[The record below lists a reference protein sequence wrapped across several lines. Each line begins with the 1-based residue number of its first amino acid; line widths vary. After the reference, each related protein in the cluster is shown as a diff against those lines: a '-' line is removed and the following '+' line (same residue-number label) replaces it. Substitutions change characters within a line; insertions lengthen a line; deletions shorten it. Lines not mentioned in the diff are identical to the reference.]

1 MGQTLKILSERELQ
15 DQPVFSNRFV
25 TEICEKVHIHYRN
38 LRLMMELSDWL
49 RFCEGIKDSLERWNK
64 RGNPEPNPKKHIEL
78 CRKQIA
84 AKNISNKILIN
95 LNKNLYPQNE
105 GRIFSEGANFTEDE
119 YIHLKIRDIRLELS
133 KNDFKELI
141 YAVKEAEK
149 ALESSG
155 SGSLLQ
161 KT

>member
-1 MGQTLKILSERELQ
+1 
-15 DQPVFSNRFV
+15 
-25 TEICEKVHIHYRN
+25 
-38 LRLMMELSDWL
+38 MELSDWL
-49 RFCEGIKDSLERWNK
+49 RFCEGVKDSLERWNK

-133 KNDFKELI
+133 KNDFKKLI
-141 YAVKEAEK
+141 YEVKKAEK
-149 ALESSG
+149 SLENSG
-155 SGSLLQ
+155 YGSWLQ
-161 KT
+161 RT